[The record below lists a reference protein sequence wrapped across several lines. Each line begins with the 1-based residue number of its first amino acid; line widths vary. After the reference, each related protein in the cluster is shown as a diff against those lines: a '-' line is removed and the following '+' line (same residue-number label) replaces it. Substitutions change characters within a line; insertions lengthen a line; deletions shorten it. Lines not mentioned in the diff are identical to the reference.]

1 MPTGYTAEIFN
12 GNTSAKDYILRCARA
27 FGALGFMRD
36 ESWDAP
42 IPEKVPEDT
51 YPKECY
57 EKARKRL
64 EELKAMSEEDIHR
77 ENVHAYEEVK
87 ASWQRS
93 WERNVAENARYDE
106 VLEKVKAWDC
116 SINPDLQELKNFALE
131 QLQVSKDDPSWY
143 QRHMNDIQ
151 PRSDE
156 EWYRE
161 EMESCLRDISS
172 YKIKIEKDEKWRAEC
187 NQWIAD
193 LKKSLEGLDA

>member
-1 MPTGYTAEIFN
+1 MPTGYTAEIYN

-36 ESWDAP
+36 EPFSAP

-51 YPKECY
+51 YPRECY

-77 ENVHAYEEVK
+77 ENVHTYEEVK
-87 ASWQRS
+87 AGWQRS
-93 WERNVAENARYDE
+93 WERNVAENARYDK

-131 QLQVSKDDPSWY
+131 QLRVSKEDPSWY
-143 QRHMNDIQ
+143 KRHMNDIQ

-193 LKKSLEGLDA
+193 LKKSLEGIDA